1 MVKAPIIWQCNFGT
15 TVEIFLQN
23 RIALLSHDLEI
34 HLLKPLLYFDNA
46 KHGHYIQYQIK
57 ISFNSKRLHGWADS
71 CFFFVKTIVNNSK
84 SLHIQNA
91 IFTFSD
97 IVKINTIF
105 TMLAQST
112 KLKKQD
118 KN

>member
-1 MVKAPIIWQCNFGT
+1 MQNMDTISNIKSKSPLIQNAYMVGLIL
-15 TVEIFLQN
+15 V
-23 RIALLSHDLEI
+23 
-34 HLLKPLLYFDNA
+34 
-46 KHGHYIQYQIK
+46 
-57 ISFNSKRLHGWADS
+57 
-71 CFFFVKTIVNNSK
+71 FFFVKTIVNNSK